1 MKIIK
6 QQTTKT
12 KYMKRNVKNLS
23 AAAIII
29 IINMLIGSSIFA
41 QSPEAFKYQAIARN
55 ASGNVIANQ
64 NVSFR
69 VSLLETSETGTTVYV
84 ETHNLTTNNF
94 GLANLNI
101 GEGSPVSGNFSTIDW
116 AADKHFL
123 KVEMDAAGGT
133 SYQLMGT
140 SQLLSVPYALY
151 SENAGN
157 MQTYTAGTGI
167 DITGT
172 TINNTAPDQTVLL
185 TGQGATSVSGTY
197 PNFTISSTDTNTT
210 YTAGI
215 GIDINGITINNTAPD
230 QIVSLTGQGGTT
242 VSGTYP
248 NFNISSSSSDSSKW
262 LLNGNSGT
270 VPGTN
275 FLGTIDSVDLVIKTN
290 NLERMR
296 ITTKGQIETYNTG
309 NSVFIGEGAGANDDL
324 SSNNNV
330 FIGYQSGYSNTTGD
344 KNTANGYM
352 ALYSNTTAAGNT
364 ANGYMALYSNTTGHS
379 NTANGNNALYDNTTG
394 NYNVANGYL
403 TLRSNTT
410 GSCNTASGYDALRF
424 NTTGNYNTAN
434 GLQALR
440 SNTTGN
446 NNTAIGFNAFS
457 SGTDY
462 SNSTAIGYNANITES
477 NQIRLGNASVT
488 SIGGQVAWSTVS
500 DMRFKKDVK
509 ENVPGLDFIMKLK
522 PVTYYLDMD
531 AIAKFTNTPDSLRL
545 KDAEALKGKMLQ
557 TGFIAQDVE
566 KAASE
571 CGFEFSGVD
580 APKNENDYYGLRYAE
595 FVVPLVK
602 AVQEQQTTID
612 KQQIINDKQQK
623 EIESLKSELQKL
635 NSINERLKKL
645 ENNN

>member
-1 MKIIK
+1 MKK
-6 QQTTKT
+6 
-12 KYMKRNVKNLS
+12 NVKNLRV
-23 AAAIII
+23 AAIII
-29 IINMLIGSSIFA
+29 IINLLIGSSIFA

-69 VSLLETSETGTTVYV
+69 ISILKTSETGTTIYV

-101 GEGSPVSGNFSTIDW
+101 GEGSPVSENFSTIDW
-116 AADKHFL
+116 ATDKYFL

-133 SYQLMGT
+133 SYQPMGT
-140 SQLLSVPYALY
+140 SQLLSVPYALF
-151 SENAGN
+151 SKNAGN
-157 MQTYTAGTGI
+157 AQTYTAGIGI

-172 TINNTAPDQTVLL
+172 TINNTAPDQTVTL
-185 TGQGATSVSGTY
+185 TGEGATSVSGTY

-210 YTAGI
+210 YTAGT
-215 GIDINGITINNTAPD
+215 GIDITGTTINNTAPD
-230 QIVSLTGQGGTT
+230 QTVSLTGQGGTT

-248 NFNISSSSSDSSKW
+248 NFNISSSSDNNKW

-275 FLGTIDSVDLVIKTN
+275 FLGTTDSVDLVIRTN

-309 NSVFIGEGAGANDDL
+309 KSVFIGEGAGANDSL
-324 SSNNNV
+324 SNNHNV
-330 FIGYQSGYSNTTGD
+330 FIGYLSGYSNTTGYNNVANGSGALYYNTTGYN
-344 KNTANGYM
+344 NTANGSN
-352 ALYSNTTAAGNT
+352 ALYYNTTGIHNVANGSYALCDNTTGNSNT
-364 ANGYMALYSNTTGHS
+364 ANGFQALYSNTTGC
-379 NTANGNNALYDNTTG
+379 Y
-394 NYNVANGYL
+394 
-403 TLRSNTT
+403 
-410 GSCNTASGYDALRF
+410 
-424 NTTGNYNTAN
+424 
-434 GLQALR
+434 
-440 SNTTGN
+440 
-446 NNTAIGFNAFS
+446 NTAIGYSAFLN
-457 SGTDY
+457 GTNFY
-462 SNSTAIGYNANITES
+462 NSTAIGHNANITAS
-477 NQIRLGNASVT
+477 NQIRLGNSSVT
-488 SIGGQVAWSTVS
+488 SIGGQVGWTTLS

-522 PVTYYLDMD
+522 PVTYYLNMD

-612 KQQIINDKQQK
+612 KQQK
-623 EIESLKSELQKL
+623 EIESLKSELQEL
-635 NSINERLKKL
+635 RQLII
-645 ENNN
+645 ENQKSK

>member
-1 MKIIK
+1 M
-6 QQTTKT
+6 
-12 KYMKRNVKNLS
+12 
-23 AAAIII
+23 
-29 IINMLIGSSIFA
+29 
-41 QSPEAFKYQAIARN
+41 
-55 ASGNVIANQ
+55 
-64 NVSFR
+64 
-69 VSLLETSETGTTVYV
+69 
-84 ETHNLTTNNF
+84 TTNNF

-101 GEGSPVSGNFSTIDW
+101 GEGSTVSGDFSTIDW
-116 AADKHFL
+116 STDKYYI
-123 KVEMDAAGGT
+123 KVEMDATGGT

-140 SQLLSVPYALY
+140 SQLLSVPYAL
-151 SENAGN
+151 NAKSAETTIDGWNLSGN
-157 MQTYTAGTGI
+157 TGI
-167 DITGT
+167 
-172 TINNTAPDQTVLL
+172 L
-185 TGQGATSVSGTY
+185 
-197 PNFTISSTDTNTT
+197 SS
-210 YTAGI
+210 
-215 GIDINGITINNTAPD
+215 
-230 QIVSLTGQGGTT
+230 
-242 VSGTYP
+242 
-248 NFNISSSSSDSSKW
+248 
-262 LLNGNSGT
+262 
-270 VPGTN
+270 N
-275 FLGTIDSVDLVIKTN
+275 FLGTNDNANLIFKTN
-290 NLERMR
+290 GVERMR

-309 NSVFIGEGAGANDDL
+309 ESVFIGEGAGANDDL